1 MDAETK
7 ASIDAF
13 KAEMKRRS
21 EMVHSNLGRSV
32 TNACQLVENTAK
44 LGMKNT
50 ETDPT
55 KAYKRGT
62 GTHYASQEGSYAA
75 VDYGPLIQSI
85 THSVE
90 QDGSTVVGRVGTNFT
105 EGLMTELGTSK
116 MAPRP
121 WLRPSLEVNRDKIH
135 DMIVS
140 AISGREV
147 EISTETGE

>member
-1 MDAETK
+1 MDVKE
-7 ASIDAF
+7 F
-13 KAEMKRRS
+13 QEELKRRS
-21 EMVHSNLGRSV
+21 AMVHSNLGRSV

-44 LGMKNT
+44 LGMTNT

-62 GTHYASQEGSYAA
+62 RTHYASQEGSYPA
-75 VDYGPLIQSI
+75 VDYGPLRQSI
-85 THSVE
+85 THYVE
-90 QDGSTVVGRVGTNFT
+90 QDGSTVVGRVGTNMT

-121 WLRPSLEVNRDKIH
+121 WLRPSLEINRDKIREL
-135 DMIVS
+135 IVS